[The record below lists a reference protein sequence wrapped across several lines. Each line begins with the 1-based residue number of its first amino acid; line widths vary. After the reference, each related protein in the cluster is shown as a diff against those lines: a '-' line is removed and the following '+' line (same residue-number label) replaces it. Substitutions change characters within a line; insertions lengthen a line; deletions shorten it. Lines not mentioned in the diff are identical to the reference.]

1 MLITTGEDIGAAANA
16 MDIQS
21 ALLLGAIQE
30 SQRQFN
36 RTSADP
42 FVSDFDRLSKTKQNK
57 FLVGGLLGVDYQ
69 AARNQTPT
77 FSDVLRSSSLE
88 TQRASVSGIRGI
100 GGRADAAIAQA
111 QARRQIEDNLKI
123 AFPAERR
130 RELDIKDANTNR
142 LRWGGKLREG
152 MSVWDEGAV
161 VGGYSSAKE
170 FSRAGKRKQSEEFR
184 QAQIFADYFT
194 GIGRV
199 SSYTGMSDLR
209 GQLGGIKQRAD
220 TIKTALSSAGLSYKT
235 FNARTGL
242 PYRASAWQRYNF
254 NKEWN
259 AVRSFNDNQYAK
271 AKQINILQQDF
282 GVTGFTGSA
291 LTLPSLQDEVARQDA
306 LIKSIG
312 LDRTEAFQIV
322 DTAGRGREE
331 IDDRI
336 RFKDRMSSMS
346 TGVSVL

>member
-1 MLITTGEDIGAAANA
+1 MGNRMLGTSEGNMIE
-16 MDIQS
+16 
-21 ALLLGAIQE
+21 ALRRAQMATI
-30 SQRQFN
+30 
-36 RTSADP
+36 DP
-42 FVSDFDRLSKTKQNK
+42 N
-57 FLVGGLLGVDYQ
+57 
-69 AARNQTPT
+69 
-77 FSDVLRSSSLE
+77 
-88 TQRASVSGIRGI
+88 
-100 GGRADAAIAQA
+100 
-111 QARRQIEDNLKI
+111 ARRQRTGFDVSGFEQNNYQANAAELYQYGATSTLDYMDGIS
-123 AFPAERR
+123 AFGQAAVAAGAVSVSQVRGSTRFDARNAQVMQNKRR
-130 RELDIKDANTNR
+130 QLAIKDANTNR

-152 MSVWDEGAV
+152 MSIYDEGAV
-161 VGGYSSAKE
+161 VGGYGSAKE
-170 FSRAGKRKQSEEFR
+170 FSRAGKRKQSEAFM
-184 QAQIFADYFT
+184 QAQIFSDYFT

-220 TIKTALSSAGLSYKT
+220 TIKNALSSAGLSYKR

-242 PYRASAWQRYNF
+242 RYRYTIGEYNRF
-254 NKEWN
+254 HKEW
-259 AVRSFNDNQYAK
+259 AQVRAFNDNQYAK

-282 GVTGFTGSA
+282 GLTGFTGSA
-291 LTLPSLQDEVARQDA
+291 LTLPSLQDEVAKQDE